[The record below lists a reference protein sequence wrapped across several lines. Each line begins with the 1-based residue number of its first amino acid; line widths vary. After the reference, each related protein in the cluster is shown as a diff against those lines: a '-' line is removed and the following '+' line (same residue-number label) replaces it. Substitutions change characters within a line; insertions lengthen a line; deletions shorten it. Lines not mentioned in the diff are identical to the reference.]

1 MTPGTTRSRH
11 LTLIAA
17 LSGAVLISFS
27 AIYYGLSETSPM
39 TGAFYREAYAIP
51 ILAILWLMRRSAD
64 HRPGSRRW
72 VALGAGIVLAGD
84 TIAWHVSIDFIGAG
98 LATLIANTAVIFVAI
113 GAWAFLGEKPL
124 PTTMAAIPVILIGVT
139 LVSGVGQGDA
149 FGVDPVRGT
158 LLALLAAVFYASF
171 MLAFRYSNDSQAPA
185 VGPLLE
191 ATFGAMVTILLLNV
205 FIGGIDFGFEWPSHG
220 WLIALALGSQV
231 AGWLLI
237 GYALPRLPAVET
249 ATIILLQPA
258 LTMLWGALI
267 FDERPSPIQI
277 LGAAIVLAG
286 VAVVATV
293 RARREARV
301 ETSPLG

>member
-1 MTPGTTRSRH
+1 MTPETTKPHH
-11 LTLIAA
+11 LTLVAA

-27 AIYYGLSETSPM
+27 AIFYGLSEVTPV
-39 TGAFYREAYAIP
+39 TGAFYREAYAVP
-51 ILAILWLMRRSAD
+51 ILAVLWLMRRSAD
-64 HRPGSRRW
+64 HRPASRRW

-84 TIAWHVSIDFIGAG
+84 TITWHFSIDFIGAG

-113 GAWAFLGEKPL
+113 GAWAILGEKPL

-149 FGVDPVRGT
+149 FGADPVRGT

-171 MLAFRYSNDSQAPA
+171 MLAFRFSNDSRAPA

-191 ATFGAMVTILLLNV
+191 ATFGAMVTILLINA
-205 FIGGIDFGFEWPSHG
+205 FTGGIDFGFEWPSHG

-231 AGWLLI
+231 AGWLFI

-258 LTMLWGALI
+258 LTLLWAALI

-277 LGAAIVLAG
+277 LGAVIVLAG
-286 VAVVATV
+286 VALVATV
-293 RARREARV
+293 RARRGARV
-301 ETSPLG
+301 ETPPIG

>member
-1 MTPGTTRSRH
+1 MKPSTTRPH
-11 LTLIAA
+11 QTTLIAA

-27 AIYYGLSETSPM
+27 AISYGLSGAGPI
-39 TGAFYREAYAIP
+39 TGAFYREAYAVP
-51 ILAILWLMRRSAD
+51 VLAALWLMRRSAD
-64 HRPGSRRW
+64 HRPPSRRW
-72 VALGAGIVLAGD
+72 IALGAGLVLAGD
-84 TIAWHVSIDFIGAG
+84 TVTWHFSIDFIGAG

-113 GAWAFLGEKPL
+113 GAWVILGEKPL
-124 PTTMAAIPVILIGVT
+124 PSTMAAIPIILLGVA
-139 LVSGVGQGDA
+139 LVSGVGQADA
-149 FGVDPVRGT
+149 FGADPLRGT
-158 LLALLAAVFYASF
+158 LLALLAAFFYAAF
-171 MLAFRYSNDSQAPA
+171 MLAFRFSNDSQAPA

-191 ATFGAMVTILLLNV
+191 STFGAMVTILIINV
-205 FIGGIDFGFEWPSHG
+205 FTDSIDFGFEWPSHG

-258 LTMLWGALI
+258 LTMLWAALI

-277 LGAAIVLAG
+277 LGAVIVLAG

-293 RARREARV
+293 RARRQAQV
-301 ETSPLG
+301 TTQPLG